1 MFSLKKQDVETRIYK
16 KDNKIIVEL
25 PINKF
30 IETSG
35 GGGSLYIDTINMSLS
50 RQNVEELISKLKK
63 VI

>member
-35 GGGSLYIDTINMSLS
+35 GSLYIDTINMSLS